1 MTKLCGHPYRGGSV
15 FSVLQDRMA
24 RSAGMQINRLCRP
37 PLTNVEPHKSGN
49 FMIFA
54 KKTGLEL
61 LRKIIMT
68 FLVESCRDFF
78 MLPTCPSFSIFKVLT
93 VLSLK
98 SSQISLFSKYP
109 IALEIVRE

>member
-1 MTKLCGHPYRGGSV
+1 MTKLCGHPCRGGSV

-24 RSAGMQINRLCRP
+24 RSAGMQIDRLCRP
-37 PLTNVEPHKSGN
+37 PLTNVEPQKGGN

-68 FLVESCRDFF
+68 FLVESCRDLLCCQRVHHFQF
-78 MLPTCPSFSIFKVLT
+78 
-93 VLSLK
+93 LK
-98 SSQISLFSKYP
+98 F
-109 IALEIVRE
+109 

>member
-24 RSAGMQINRLCRP
+24 RSAGIQINRLCRP

-68 FLVESCRDFF
+68 FLVVLSRFF
-78 MLPTCPSFSIFKVLT
+78 YAANVSIIFNFFKVLT